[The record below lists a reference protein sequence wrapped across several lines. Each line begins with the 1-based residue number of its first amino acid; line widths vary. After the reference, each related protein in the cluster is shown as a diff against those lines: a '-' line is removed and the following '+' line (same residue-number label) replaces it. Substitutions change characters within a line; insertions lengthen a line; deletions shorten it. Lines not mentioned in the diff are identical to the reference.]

1 MAPFGSIGSKTT
13 SYWFYI
19 HRLGIIFLVVY
30 LLVTFLCFCLSGYA
44 ISLKWCVY
52 CFTCL
57 ENKKE
62 AQLCKTASLQLQ
74 LNEAQDTTAFC
85 VNDELVD
92 LNVYGAVCYSF
103 HNDLNHLMQT
113 MSSHIAESF
122 PVLVNNGHVL
132 SVYPLTTLNT
142 WLRTI

>member
-1 MAPFGSIGSKTT
+1 MWNRVLVFQLLDTASFYWVWILIFSSKTT
-13 SYWFYI
+13 SYWFFI

-85 VNDELVD
+85 LNDELVD
-92 LNVYGAVCYSF
+92 LNVYGAVLLLLPQWLESLDA
-103 HNDLNHLMQT
+103 NDVV
-113 MSSHIAESF
+113 SHSRIF
-122 PVLVNNGHVL
+122 PCF
-132 SVYPLTTLNT
+132 S
-142 WLRTI
+142 